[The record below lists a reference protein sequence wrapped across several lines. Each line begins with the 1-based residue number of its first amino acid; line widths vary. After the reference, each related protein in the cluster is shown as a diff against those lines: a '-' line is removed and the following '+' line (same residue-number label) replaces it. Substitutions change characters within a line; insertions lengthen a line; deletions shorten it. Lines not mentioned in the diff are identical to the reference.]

1 MSLSFSP
8 NHAAYLVI
16 MTSVAVQIGFA
27 IGVFGPAWLSPIL
40 TLPAIA
46 AIGWLW
52 RRAERRNASADAFE
66 ALVI

>member
-8 NHAAYLVI
+8 NQTACLIILV
-16 MTSVAVQIGFA
+16 SVVVQIGFA
-27 IGVFGPAWLSPIL
+27 IGVFGPAWLSPLL
-40 TLPAIA
+40 TLLAIA

-52 RRAERRNASADAFE
+52 RRAEARTASAEAFE